1 MTIRNVLIVPDGS
14 VVGPRSKDDYAKSVM
29 LSARR
34 DGDGYAKR
42 ISLCEEASG
51 GDHYA
56 K

>member
-1 MTIRNVLIVPDGS
+1 MTIRNVLIVLDGS
-14 VVGPRSKDDYAKSVM
+14 ATGPRSKDDYAKSVM
-29 LSARR
+29 LSVER
-34 DGDGYAKR
+34 DGDDYTKR